1 MVCPQ
6 FTVAAGTIIVAII
19 IPRAE
24 PITVTTLAAAPA
36 SVLMA
41 ATIAIGVAP
50 LPGIANPLPS
60 NKMCVVK
67 FNAVVAELTVET
79 HVPLHAIA
87 AVLAVA
93 DADLVVENN

>member
-41 ATIAIGVAP
+41 ATIAIVVAP

-60 NKMCVVK
+60 NKMCAAK
-67 FNAVVAELTVET
+67 YNAVAAVQAAET
-79 HVPLHAIA
+79 HVPLRAIA

-93 DADLVVENN
+93 DADLVAENN